1 MMALWFLAASVIGW
15 FVCEALRHGIVEK
28 EGEIRLR
35 EMLSKASRSPVDA
48 F

>member
-1 MMALWFLAASVIGW
+1 MMALWFLAASVGAMAL
-15 FVCEALRHGIVEK
+15 CEALRHEMVEK

-35 EMLSKASRSPVDA
+35 ETLSKASRSPVDA